1 LSATWFFRTDEQL
14 RAYGDRCWAL
24 ETFAG
29 LIRQL
34 EVAGDEFGLHF
45 HAYRRAHD
53 GCWFQDYADP
63 GFLSEAL
70 DSAIS
75 AYMTRFG
82 TPRYFRFG
90 DGWLSNETV
99 DKLERSGVEYD
110 LTLEPGQD
118 GRPAPSPDRGLFPDL
133 RRAPRLPYHPS
144 LEDFRF
150 PSATGGRRLWLL
162 PITTTLHNHPGR
174 WRSLNPWRG
183 IATFNL
189 ALPTGFF
196 ARYTDHLLAQRPAF
210 VLAVMRTGDVGE
222 YPVLRNLDY
231 LLAHPRI
238 REFAFVS
245 PPAAVEQSQRSTSL
259 LT

>member
-1 LSATWFFRTDEQL
+1 LA
-14 RAYGDRCWAL
+14 
-24 ETFAG
+24 TFAG
-29 LIRQL
+29 LVRQL
-34 EVAGDEFGLHF
+34 EETGDEFGLHF
-45 HAYRRAHD
+45 HAYRLDHD
-53 GCWFQDYADP
+53 GSWFQDYADSA
-63 GFLSEAL
+63 FLSEAL

-75 AYMTRFG
+75 AYTTRFG
-82 TPRYFRFG
+82 TPRCFRFG

-99 DKLERSGVEYD
+99 GQLERAGVEYD
-110 LTLEPGQD
+110 LTLEPGQN
-118 GRPAPSPDRGLFPDL
+118 GRPAPLPDRGLFPDL
-133 RRAPRLPYHPS
+133 RRTPRLPYHPS
-144 LEDFRF
+144 QNDFRF
-150 PSATGGRRLWLL
+150 PSASDGRHLWML
-162 PITTTLHNHPGR
+162 PITTTHQNHPGR

-245 PPAAVEQSQRSTSL
+245 PPVAVEQYQRATGSL
-259 LT
+259 T